1 MESVSYTN
9 ANNMIKIKKVLDE
22 HAKLIDQLNIKILN
36 NKKEIESLNR
46 MYVESQDNLNNIIM
60 NFIK

>member
-22 HAKLIDQLNIKILN
+22 HAVLIDKLNEKIIK
-36 NKKEIESLNR
+36 KKREVEILNR
-46 MYVESQDNLNNIIM
+46 MYIESQDNLNNIIM
-60 NFIK
+60 NFVK

>member
-36 NKKEIESLNR
+36 NKKGFST
-46 MYVESQDNLNNIIM
+46 
-60 NFIK
+60 

>member
-22 HAKLIDQLNIKILN
+22 HAVLIDKLNEKIIK
-36 NKKEIESLNR
+36 KKREVEILNR

-60 NFIK
+60 NFVK